1 MNKQQ
6 ALYKLWN
13 DASGL
18 ACYGE
23 GSVPENV
30 NLPYLTYE
38 GAIDSLDGVISL
50 TGTPWMRTA
59 SWVPL
64 DVIANSISDYIGR
77 GLTIP
82 FDEGVMLVNKAT
94 PFAQRRTD
102 EDDDSVKGYLI
113 NLQIEFLSK

>member
-6 ALYKLWN
+6 ALYKLWS

-23 GSVPENV
+23 GSVPDDV
-30 NLPYLTYE
+30 NLPYLVYE
-38 GAIDSLDGVISL
+38 GAFDSLDGSMSV
-50 TGTPWMRTA
+50 TGTPWMRTE

-64 DVIANSISDYIGR
+64 DTILNGISDYIGR

-82 FDEGVMLVNKAT
+82 FDDGVLLVNKAT

-102 EDDDSVKGYLI
+102 EENNSIKGYLI
-113 NLQIEFLSK
+113 SIQIEFLSK